1 MRTNR
6 RFRVAQI
13 ACVMLFIPALLTA
26 VFGRERLPDGI
37 VLGAGVLMF
46 ALFATFV
53 ILEERRRVCVA
64 KQQQNLPEVIE
75 PATIVSRRLRPVY
88 QPSGRTVRSSSVYCL
103 RFETAKH
110 GTLELIVDWQTWRQN
125 PDGTQGQLR
134 FRGDQFLGF
143 KKR

>member
-46 ALFATFV
+46 ALFAAFV
-53 ILEERRRVCVA
+53 ILEERRRGSVA

-75 PATIVSRRLRPVY
+75 PATIVSRRLRSVY